1 MLFRLCCNSILSCL
15 ETNFASSPLQPGRLW
30 QYLPSKCLAVKSVK
44 HFTLQWDS
52 DGPLQPG
59 AMAHAL
65 WTIHLEDRNTI
76 IYIWHHSCS
85 ISPKSEIR
93 TFIPTQTLLNTRAYV
108 RLRSKYGIPEVTVT
122 GRSCAEAERGRR
134 MHHGG
139 YKRGNRGLLLA
150 VRPRSCWP
158 PSDSQLIVCS
168 TNTLEASRV
177 TLIDERLEFK

>member
-1 MLFRLCCNSILSCL
+1 MLFWLCCNSILSCL
-15 ETNFASSPLQPGRLW
+15 ETNFASSPLLPGQGCDNICRANAW
-30 QYLPSKCLAVKSVK
+30 QFKAWNTSHCNGTV
-44 HFTLQWDS
+44 
-52 DGPLQPG
+52 
-59 AMAHAL
+59 MAHYSL
-65 WTIHLEDRNTI
+65 RRWHTHSELF
-76 IYIWHHSCS
+76 IY
-85 ISPKSEIR
+85 K
-93 TFIPTQTLLNTRAYV
+93 TVTQLFIYDITAVLSHRSQKYGHPSQHKHCWTRAYV

-134 MHHGG
+134 VHLGG
-139 YKRGNRGLLLA
+139 YKRGNRSLLLA